1 VARQTIVQ
9 LTDDLDGTEADETI
23 SLGFRGVS
31 YEIDLNAKNG
41 AALEKALAKY
51 LDVARRVSSTR
62 STRTRATRRSGSNR
76 GDGKVP
82 AIREWARENGYQV
95 SDRGRIA
102 AEIRAAYDAA
112 SN

>member
-9 LTDDLDGTEADETI
+9 LTDDLDGTEADETV
-23 SLGFRGVS
+23 SLAFRGVN
-31 YEIDLNAKNG
+31 YELDLNAKNA
-41 AALEKALAKY
+41 AALEKALSKY
-51 LDVARRVSSTR
+51 LDVARRVSSAR
-62 STRTRATRRSGSNR
+62 PARPRGSRRSGGNR
-76 GDGKVP
+76 GDAKVP

-112 SN
+112 GS